1 MLGTS
6 KGERGA
12 NAMEHSVYTEP
23 IQSLLETLETDPD
36 QGLSSQEGQRRLEE
50 YGENRLE
57 EGKQAGLVRQVLGQ
71 LKDPMILVLL
81 AAAALSFFAGG
92 GRDWLDAAIILLIV
106 LFNTVISVSQEDNA
120 RKALEALGKLT
131 APRAKVLRGGLES
144 RVESSQ
150 LVPGDI
156 LLLQAGDY
164 VPADGRVL
172 WEAGL
177 QTDEAAMTGESL
189 PVHKRAGGGLPP
201 DTPLAERRNM
211 VIGGTMVTGGRGK
224 VVVTATGMDTEMGKI
239 AGLLLGQDREET
251 PLQRRMSEVSKVLS
265 LLCLGVCA
273 VMFGVGMLQH
283 RDILDLFLTAVALA
297 VAAIPEGLP
306 AIVTIVLAMG
316 VGRMAKRHAIIKRL
330 PAVETLGC
338 AGVICSDKTGT
349 LTKNQM
355 TVLEVWTP
363 APGQSRQAL
372 TLGTLCSD
380 ATEGPGGYLGDPTE
394 VAIAQKAAWDGLDKA
409 RLDREFPRRGEAP
422 FDPVRKRMATCHDR
436 PEGGVLIAV
445 KGAPEAVLA
454 CCTQVMSL
462 QGPRPLTEGDRR
474 RILDS
479 NRELAAQA
487 LRVLAVAQREQSAPP
502 RAIGP
507 QELEQELTFVGLIG
521 MMDPPRAEVRAAVD
535 RCAAAGVRPV
545 MITGDHK
552 DTAVAVARQLNI
564 YRPGDKAIDGTS
576 LDFLPQETLEE
587 EIEQF
592 SVYARVTPEH
602 KTRIVRAWQ
611 KRGKVVA
618 MTGDGV
624 NDAPALQAAD
634 IGCAMGKTGTDVAKG
649 AADMI
654 LTDDNFATVV
664 AAVEQGRGIY
674 ANIRK
679 AIHYLLSCNIGE
691 ILTIFLATVLPFPQA
706 PLSPVQLLWLNL
718 VTDSLPA
725 LALGMEPVEEDV
737 MDQPPREKQEALFTK
752 AFSRRLVWQ
761 GCLVGGITLLAYGL
775 GLRAGEA
782 VANTMAFAT
791 LTLSQLFHAFDA
803 RSEDTSLLRLG
814 VFSNAAMNKAFL
826 AGLLLQG
833 AVLLAPPL
841 QGAFSVVPLALGQWG
856 TVLGL
861 ALTPLVVCEAAK
873 ALRRTRTQHPAPA
886 RDKTPAY
893 R

>member
-1 MLGTS
+1 MGVWHTYSTRQTLS
-6 KGERGA
+6 E
-12 NAMEHSVYTEP
+12 
-23 IQSLLETLETDPD
+23 LETDKSR
-36 QGLSSQEGQRRLEE
+36 GLSGAEAERRLARW
-50 YGENRLE
+50 GPNRLE
-57 EGKQAGLVRQVLGQ
+57 EGRRQGLLLRFLGQ
-71 LKDPMILVLL
+71 MKDPMILVLL
-81 AAAALSFFAGG
+81 AAAALSLWASGG
-92 GRDWLDAAIILLIV
+92 EDWLDAAIILVIV
-106 LFNTVISVSQEDNA
+106 VVNACISISQEDSA
-120 RKALEALGKLT
+120 EKALEALRKMS
-131 APRAKVLRGGLES
+131 APLAKVVRDGALQRLETD
-144 RVESSQ
+144 R

-156 LLLQAGDY
+156 IHLEAGDL
-164 VPADGRVL
+164 VPADARIL
-172 WEAGL
+172 EAASL
-177 QTDEAAMTGESL
+177 QADESAMTGESVPVSKGLLSAL
-189 PVHKRAGGGLPP
+189 PE
-201 DTPLAERRNM
+201 DTPLAERHNM
-211 VIGGTMVTGGRGK
+211 VLASTVITRGRAVCVVTG
-224 VVVTATGMDTEMGKI
+224 TGMDTEVGRI
-239 AGLLLGQDREET
+239 AGLLLGEGEGQT
-251 PLQRRMSEVSKVLS
+251 PLQKKMAEISKTLS
-265 LLCLGVCA
+265 FVCLCVCA

-814 VFSNAAMNKAFL
+814 VFSIAAMNKAFL